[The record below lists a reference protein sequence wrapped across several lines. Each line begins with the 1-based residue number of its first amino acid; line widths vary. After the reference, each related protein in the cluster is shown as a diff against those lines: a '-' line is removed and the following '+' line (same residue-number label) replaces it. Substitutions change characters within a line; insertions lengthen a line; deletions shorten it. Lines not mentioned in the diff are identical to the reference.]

1 MSVQGLK
8 GLRRTADST
17 VLAEI
22 KVTPELKL
30 KLQHRIEHAEKHGM
44 APGRPHRPWLRQTG
58 YTAAAVAVVT
68 LALVAGKAPLT
79 TAPSQRPISQQ
90 SVPLPTPYQQQTSQG
105 KGPEAITVTDAVG
118 ALVGP
123 TGVNFILEASGNGVP
138 QIATPLT
145 AAEAQP
151 GRKIITNGEYGL
163 RVPDAR
169 GAVDRL
175 QHDALAVG
183 GYVAEATLNKE
194 ANGSWLGRVVL
205 RVPANTVSSTIQT
218 FGQIGIVERERQW
231 TQDVT
236 DQWMDLEHR
245 IAIQQEH
252 EKRLRELADK
262 AATFDDWNKLA
273 TQINNTRVEIE
284 NQTGRLKFMS
294 NQVDFAILNIQV
306 LQLAPGEA
314 PVSKSDTTF
323 IGQMREAFSH
333 SVTILGALGR
343 QGVMGLMAMTPFV
356 LVLLPIGVVAVLIRK
371 RYRKERV

>member
-1 MSVQGLK
+1 MKVQGLK
-8 GLRRTADST
+8 GLKRTADAT
-17 VLAEI
+17 VFADI
-22 KVTPELKL
+22 KVTPEMKL

-79 TAPSQRPISQQ
+79 SAPSQPPISQQ
-90 SVPLPTPYQQQTSQG
+90 SVPLPTPYHQSTSPGPAGTPVTNFAYSYIQG
-105 KGPEAITVTDAVG
+105 STNGTVITMDA
-118 ALVGP
+118 
-123 TGVNFILEASGNGVP
+123 SKNGVAP
-138 QIATPLT
+138 ITTPLT

-163 RVPDAR
+163 RVQDAR

-175 QHDALAVG
+175 QHDALTVG

-245 IAIQQEH
+245 IAIQQDH
-252 EKRLRELADK
+252 EKRLRELAEK
-262 AATFDDWNKLA
+262 AATFDDWNRLA

-284 NQTGRLKFMS
+284 NQTGRLKLIS

-306 LQLAPGEA
+306 LQPAPGEA
-314 PVSKSDTTF
+314 LVSKGATTF
-323 IGQMREAFSH
+323 TGQMREAFSH
-333 SVTILGALGR
+333 SISIVGALGR